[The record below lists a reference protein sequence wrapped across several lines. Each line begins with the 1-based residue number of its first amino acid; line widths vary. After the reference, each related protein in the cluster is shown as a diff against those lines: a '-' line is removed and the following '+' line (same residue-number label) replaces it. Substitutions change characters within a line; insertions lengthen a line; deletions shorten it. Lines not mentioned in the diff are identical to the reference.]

1 MKYIEKT
8 LNDTITVTGLVNLHF
23 FEFSKDFYTE
33 DEQHP
38 FYELVY
44 VATGKINIRSARYTG
59 TLEKNELIIHYPNE
73 SHSLSCDNE
82 SVPTVIIIGFKCA
95 G

>member
-44 VATGKINIRSARYTG
+44 VATGKINIRSARYSR
-59 TLEKNELIIHYPNE
+59 KKRVDYP
-73 SHSLSCDNE
+73 LSQRIAL
-82 SVPTVIIIGFKCA
+82 SFLR
-95 G
+95 